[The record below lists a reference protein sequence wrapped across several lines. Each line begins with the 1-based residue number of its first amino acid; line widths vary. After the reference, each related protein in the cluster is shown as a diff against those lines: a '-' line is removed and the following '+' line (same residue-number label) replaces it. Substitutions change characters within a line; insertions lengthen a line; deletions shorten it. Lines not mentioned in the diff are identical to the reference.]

1 MFAYNIGKNI
11 IEILI
16 KFNNLVVCTIVKCLN
31 TSLYLFKR
39 SKEEYKMEIYFHIG
53 RKLKE
58 LREKLGYKQLEV
70 ADKINMTRSSVAN
83 IEQGRQKIQIDVL
96 YELAYL
102 YDVDPK
108 DLLPDLSMITK
119 YQEVDDKVKIQNDK
133 TKMLNLI
140 NKLREGEGK

>member
-1 MFAYNIGKNI
+1 
-11 IEILI
+11 
-16 KFNNLVVCTIVKCLN
+16 
-31 TSLYLFKR
+31 
-39 SKEEYKMEIYFHIG
+39 MEIYFHIG